1 MLLVYLYILV
11 NNNTDKEDY
20 KPMWLT
26 LTDEKEVKKLIRGL
40 VVVLNKMNG
49 DKGRYVLDYLKP
61 KTRDSVFIESFKSN
75 GKPVKGFYRRKKKKR
90 YTP

>member
-1 MLLVYLYILV
+1 MKGGDLNPQSHI
-11 NNNTDKEDY
+11 
-20 KPMWLT
+20 
-26 LTDEKEVKKLIRGL
+26 KKLIRGL

-49 DKGRYVLDYLKP
+49 DEGRYVLDYLKP
-61 KTRDSVFIESFKSN
+61 KTRDSVFIESFKRN